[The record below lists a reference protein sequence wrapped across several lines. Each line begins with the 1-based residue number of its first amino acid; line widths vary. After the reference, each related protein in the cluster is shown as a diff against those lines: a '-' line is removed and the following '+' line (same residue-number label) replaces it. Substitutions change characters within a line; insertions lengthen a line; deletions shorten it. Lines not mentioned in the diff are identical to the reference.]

1 MMKDGTQNISSGGTK
16 IMTLT
21 RSERVS
27 KTKRLVAKFKPWFG
41 ANIPDLFNTDKYE
54 IEQDS
59 PNSFIYVFIKEN
71 IS

>member
-1 MMKDGTQNISSGGTK
+1 
-16 IMTLT
+16 MTLT